1 MDFQV
6 KVVLTCL
13 LFTPKT
19 FPGAFQWLP
28 GPNSVI
34 DSPVGA
40 LRWTQFW
47 KRFGKVLSFNFQ
59 IYTCSQFSF
68 KRFKPFQNFSNQIA
82 NRRCPCVKIFYKFQ
96 NVLNQFV

>member
-47 KRFGKVLSFNFQ
+47 KRFGKVLSSISKYIHARNSVSNVSTPFKTFQ
-59 IYTCSQFSF
+59 TKLRKGVVRMLKYFISF
-68 KRFKPFQNFSNQIA
+68 KMF
-82 NRRCPCVKIFYKFQ
+82 
-96 NVLNQFV
+96 